1 MNELTRASLGAMTP
15 EMTESLKAFR
25 NRVGELPGQMDL
37 RIENHLH
44 AGVYSRTVFIPK
56 GVLAFGTQIKVPT
69 QLVISGHVVI
79 NDGLERRTY
88 RGYHVLD
95 GAAGRIQVAY
105 AVEDSYVT
113 MLFATDAKTVREA
126 EDEFTD
132 EAALLQTR
140 KGDDICPE

>member
-1 MNELTRASLGAMTP
+1 MNELVKTTLGAMAP
-15 EMTESLKAFR
+15 EAVAEIKKFR
-25 NRVGELPGQMDL
+25 DRVGELPGQTDL
-37 RIENHLH
+37 PIEHHLH

-56 GVLAFGTQIKVPT
+56 GMLAFGTQIRVPT
-69 QLVISGHVVI
+69 QMIISGSVVI
-79 NDGLERRTY
+79 NDGLERREY
-88 RGYHVLD
+88 EGFKVLD

-105 AVEDSYVT
+105 AREDTYVT

-140 KGDDICPE
+140 KGDVCPE